1 MALKARFPSAAPPE
15 DAGVLAEAG
24 SHGEPTGADDC
35 PEAALGT
42 QRCGPRPG
50 GLPWA
55 ALPLGSDTTFL
66 SAEFV
71 LKLQDPQFFSSL
83 LLLIYETERSARCLK
98 RILPR
103 ASGLPEPPSAARLAS
118 RGRHRAEEISGMP
131 VHELYKIVPK
141 FIITVFKEKCILNEY
156 IFFSVRNSPNPS
168 NRK

>member
-15 DAGVLAEAG
+15 DTGVLAEAG
-24 SHGEPTGADDC
+24 SHGEPTGAAHYGDV
-35 PEAALGT
+35 ALGT

-55 ALPLGSDTTFL
+55 ALPLGGDTTFL

-103 ASGLPEPPSAARLAS
+103 ASRLPEPPSASRLAS

-141 FIITVFKEKCILNEY
+141 FIITVSK
-156 IFFSVRNSPNPS
+156 RNAF
-168 NRK
+168 